1 MEVLKLSK
9 FKLQLRSLITEA
21 RDLREREHSTSEQL
35 HLLIQKQ
42 KQTEEEFG
50 RKLMEMQAELALSNE
65 FRQKLETKVTYL
77 QSDNVLLENKQKE
90 LKGTINRLLQSR
102 EDFIKVY
109 EVSTCEMRR
118 SIETRDRKLTLLYE
132 KINAHLLLFD
142 SIEKEA
148 FYVKQVLDN
157 VQHLVSEKESIVAG
171 LKSKMDKVSTFEK
184 VFVEFTL
191 FHAEKISELENKLRN
206 DENDLRKKDRIILEL
221 EAQLEAAKINNNCKA
236 QIEDL
241 QKTLSAKEMVIQNLI
256 SEKKALH
263 FEVGSLGII
272 LKKIQDTVTSMNEED
287 KRAFSTILGGE
298 KEGATIREKEN
309 DRIEDAIQNI
319 NDNSPYKASGR
330 STAENT
336 ASPLCQEYNSV
347 NTHLHENC
355 NFDPCVSEFAC
366 SPPQPPCSGPQS
378 AANILSNSVTEAK
391 DNCKALV
398 YQPDS
403 GSSTTQAETSKDP
416 G

>member
-1 MEVLKLSK
+1 MNFDKT
-9 FKLQLRSLITEA
+9 R
-21 RDLREREHSTSEQL
+21 
-35 HLLIQKQ
+35 
-42 KQTEEEFG
+42 
-50 RKLMEMQAELALSNE
+50 NE
-65 FRQKLETKVTYL
+65 
-77 QSDNVLLENKQKE
+77 
-90 LKGTINRLLQSR
+90 
-102 EDFIKVY
+102 
-109 EVSTCEMRR
+109 
-118 SIETRDRKLTLLYE
+118 
-132 KINAHLLLFD
+132 
-142 SIEKEA
+142 
-148 FYVKQVLDN
+148 
-157 VQHLVSEKESIVAG
+157 VAG

-184 VFVEFTL
+184 VFV
-191 FHAEKISELENKLRN
+191 EKISELENKLRN

-403 GSSTTQAETSKDP
+403 ESSTTQAETSKDP